1 MTNNPTGLS
10 RSDISKIK
18 QVVHLMLGDRVITP
32 DDIEEAI
39 RSAIDVFKFD
49 VSSEDFHLLQFEI
62 HQERIVVMDPGGVI
76 TDKTYEPWLEK
87 RNAEITWTR
96 WNAYLQLMQ
105 QKGIPP
111 VVLDSMHERNKK
123 VLDLAGDPLLDGSW
137 SRRGL
142 VIGEV
147 QSGKTSNYLALFNK
161 AADAGYKIFI
171 LLAGH
176 TDALRS
182 QTQRRADEG
191 FIGTDTRKWL
201 QATNLNELPSNTKIG
216 VGLNPMIKTGFHTTV
231 NNDFS
236 AQAMNVGVQLEG
248 TQTPVIFVIKK
259 NKKILENL
267 TNWLKNHTGAD
278 GKITT
283 PMMLLDDEA
292 DYASINTRRADES
305 PTAINNAIRD
315 LLKVFT
321 RNSYIGFTATPFA
334 NVLIDDSAEEDL
346 FPRNFIYS
354 LGSPSNYFGP
364 AQMFETDSDD
374 KNHFI
379 IPIEDADELIDFNHK
394 SYSTISALP
403 DSLQDAVRAFYIA
416 NAIRDM
422 RGQADTPRSMLVNV
436 SRWVNFQ
443 RQVKELL
450 AEFVANSR
458 TLLKQDTGR
467 SNSEWVELRRV
478 FDSHFSDQPLEWQ
491 DVSTVICSAI
501 DSIKIELVNSKYKSP
516 EWQNL
521 YVNSNPRVIAV
532 GGDLLSRG
540 LTLEGL
546 CISYF
551 YRRSLAYD
559 TLMQMGR
566 WFGYRDGYKDLC
578 KLWIDY
584 EVSQWFRDI
593 ADALIELNEE
603 LVEMASRGL
612 EPKDFGLKVR
622 CHPGAMLMVT
632 ARNKCL
638 AGRVVETEVS
648 TSSISKETTRLVKG
662 DQEITSNWKAL
673 KKLVAEIENH
683 IDPTNKSDKGNLIWT
698 HIDQQVIGQFLSEYT
713 TDNAEPLFAE
723 KILANFIKANVNPA
737 ISSWDVILVTGS
749 GPELT
754 EFDLP
759 LSRKA
764 VKRSIMQKKND
775 ETLYISGGRRRLGG
789 PSDLAAALSEEE
801 KSEVGEGSNPSQ
813 LDYRRKLN
821 RPVLVIYPIVAKED
835 DQAAAI
841 EVKQPKA
848 NDKSKDYTR
857 YISPDG
863 QVPFVGFGVSF
874 PATSAKNKDETKI
887 KYIVNKVWERLNR
900 ITVSVVDE
908 LDDAELDHE

>member
-1 MTNNPTGLS
+1 MSNKQNRLS
-10 RSDISKIK
+10 RTDISRVK
-18 QVVHLMLGDRVITP
+18 QVVHLMLSDKVVTP
-32 DDIEEAI
+32 DDIDEALDH
-39 RSAIDVFKFD
+39 AINVFKID
-49 VSSEDFHLLQFEI
+49 IADEDLGLLKTEI

-76 TDKTYEPWLEK
+76 TDKSYKPWLQE
-87 RNAEITWTR
+87 RQADINWIR

-111 VVLDSMHERNKK
+111 VVLDSMHERNKT
-123 VLDLAGDPLLDGSW
+123 VLDLAGDPLLEGNW

-161 AADAGYKIFI
+161 AADSGYKIFI

-182 QTQRRADEG
+182 QTQRRVDEG
-191 FIGTDTRKWL
+191 FIGTDTRKWIKAASL
-201 QATNLNELPSNTKIG
+201 SELPANTKIG
-216 VGLNPMIKTGFHTTV
+216 VGLNPAIKTGFHTTV

-236 AQAMNVGVQLEG
+236 AHALHVGVHIEG

-267 TNWLKNHTGAD
+267 TNWLKNHAGAD
-278 GKITT
+278 GKIST

-334 NVLIDDSAEEDL
+334 NVLIDDETQEDL

-364 AQMFETDSDD
+364 EQMFETDNED
-374 KNHFI
+374 KNRFI
-379 IPIEDADELIDFNHK
+379 VPIEDAEELIDFKHK
-394 SYSTISALP
+394 SGDSINELP
-403 DSLQDAVRAFYIA
+403 DSLLDAVRAFYLS
-416 NAIRDM
+416 NTLRDL
-422 RGQADTPRSMLVNV
+422 RSQNDTPRSMLVNV

-443 RQVKELL
+443 KQVKELVS
-450 AEFVANSR
+450 EFLSNSR
-458 TLLKQDTGR
+458 ALLKQDATK
-467 SNSEWVELRRV
+467 SNTEWIELERVYSE
-478 FDSHFSDQPLEWQ
+478 HFSDQTLDWQ
-491 DVSTVICSAI
+491 EVANQVCESIDAI
-501 DSIKIELVNSKYKSP
+501 KVELVNSKYKSP

-546 CISYF
+546 CTSYF

-584 EVSQWFRDI
+584 EVSIWFRDI
-593 ADALIELNEE
+593 ADALIELNQE

-638 AGRVVETEVS
+638 SGQIVETEVS
-648 TSSISKETTRLVKG
+648 TSSISKETTRLVKE
-662 DQEITSNWKAL
+662 DKEIQSNWKAL
-673 KKLVAEIENH
+673 LDLLSKVSKPVEAAGGH
-683 IDPTNKSDKGNLIWT
+683 GQGNNIWT
-698 HIDQQVIGQFLSEYT
+698 KVDQQIIGQFLADYT

-723 KILANFIKANVNPA
+723 KILASFVKANVNPA
-737 ISSWDVILVTGS
+737 ISLWDLILVSGS
-749 GPELT
+749 GTNLAHYG
-754 EFDLP
+754 LHG
-759 LSRKA
+759 KA
-764 VKRSIMQKKND
+764 VKRTIMSKKND

-789 PSDLAAALSEEE
+789 PSDLSLALTESER
-801 KSEVGEGSNPSQ
+801 SEVNKGQNPSQ
-813 LDYRRKLN
+813 LDYRRKLK
-821 RPVLVIYPIVAKED
+821 RPVLVIYPLEAKNDQNAVVATK
-835 DQAAAI
+835 
-841 EVKQPKA
+841 VKDAKDR
-848 NDKSKDYTR
+848 NKDYET

-874 PATSAKNKDETKI
+874 PAATGKESDQPKI
-887 KYIVNKVWERLNR
+887 KYIVNKVWARLNR

-908 LDDAELDHE
+908 LEDAELDHD